1 MNLKELKNHWEII
14 RKELDQVPDDYVQ
27 EEPRVFG
34 DWLKSKGIAYILTKY
49 MSGKHGWVK
58 GWQRGWEQWPLIW
71 DRHVVE
77 SNAKFSPQTI
87 DILKSIPGIKVAAFT
102 RMKGNTVLKRHT
114 DNVGENYKFTYHL
127 GLKCPEGCHL
137 HHFTLGQNVEENGK
151 HIIFDA
157 RLPHWAE
164 NSSEEDRVI
173 LYIEYYAS

>member
-1 MNLKELKNHWEII
+1 
-14 RKELDQVPDDYVQ
+14 
-27 EEPRVFG
+27 
-34 DWLKSKGIAYILTKY
+34 
-49 MSGKHGWVK
+49 
-58 GWQRGWEQWPLIW
+58 
-71 DRHVVE
+71 
-77 SNAKFSPQTI
+77 
-87 DILKSIPGIKVAAFT
+87 
-102 RMKGNTVLKRHT
+102 MKGNTILKRHT

-137 HHFTLGQNVEENGK
+137 HHFTLGQTVEENGK